1 MEQGV
6 TVRSSS
12 ANRNGAPMTEE
23 PRPPGLGQPS
33 QSSPKRRRIETQ
45 IHRRKKAKKVF
56 PLESE
61 WDADAGPPPERLR
74 MPAEK
79 MGRPPAAKK

>member
-1 MEQGV
+1 
-6 TVRSSS
+6 
-12 ANRNGAPMTEE
+12 MTEE
-23 PRPPGLGQPS
+23 PRPPGSGQPS
-33 QSSPKRRRIETQ
+33 QGSAKRRIETQ

-61 WDADAGPPPERLR
+61 WDADAGSPPERLR